1 MKLSDKVYDVL
12 KWLWLIAMP
21 AAAYGYSALAK
32 VWALPYATEVPETIN
47 IIAFVIGVLIGVS
60 TLNYNKENVVD
71 HDHVDINQEKEVG

>member
-12 KWLWLIAMP
+12 KWLCLIAMP

-32 VWALPYATEVPETIN
+32 VWSLPYATEVPETIN
-47 IIAFVIGVLIGVS
+47 IIAFVVGVLIGVS

>member
-12 KWLWLIAMP
+12 KWLCLIAMP

-47 IIAFVIGVLIGVS
+47 IIAFVVGVLIGVS